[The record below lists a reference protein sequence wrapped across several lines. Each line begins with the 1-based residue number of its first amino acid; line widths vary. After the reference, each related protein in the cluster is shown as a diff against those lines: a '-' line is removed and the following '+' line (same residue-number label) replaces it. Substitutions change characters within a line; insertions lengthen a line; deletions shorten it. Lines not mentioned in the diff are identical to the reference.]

1 MLPTQ
6 VTAADKTFSIYAEM
20 EKVEPK
26 IFCRIPKCKSS
37 SFTEK
42 GSRATHE
49 RTLHPRKIV
58 SCKNCD
64 FFAENR
70 ATIENH
76 NFRFHRAVKEN
87 VSDRVKDD
95 QLLETSS
102 RPELYFDV
110 AIVEPFQHGVDT
122 VLVAE
127 HVTIEE
133 LLIHQPQP
141 SFLDDNWEPDSI
153 DESLCQPETF
163 NVAPG
168 HS

>member
-1 MLPTQ
+1 MDKILMLKKSILEQAVMLPTQ
-6 VTAADKTFSIYAEM
+6 VTAADETFSIYAEM

-87 VSDRVKDD
+87 VSDRYVFHVIC
-95 QLLETSS
+95 
-102 RPELYFDV
+102 YF
-110 AIVEPFQHGVDT
+110 G
-122 VLVAE
+122 
-127 HVTIEE
+127 
-133 LLIHQPQP
+133 
-141 SFLDDNWEPDSI
+141 NK
-153 DESLCQPETF
+153 
-163 NVAPG
+163 
-168 HS
+168 